1 MNTPSEIINWNDYIH
16 SDEKVLLGKPTIKNT
31 RLSVEF
37 ILGLFASGWSAQQI
51 LDNYPSLKKEQI
63 FAVFSFVH
71 DCMKDELLF
80 PIKKTA

>member
-1 MNTPSEIINWNDYIH
+1 MNTQAEIIKWQDYIH
-16 SDEKVLLGKPTIKNT
+16 SDEKTLLGKPTIKNT

-37 ILGLFASGWSAQQI
+37 ILGLFAAGWTVQQI
-51 LDNYPSLKKEQI
+51 LDNYPTLKKEQI
-63 FAVFSFVH
+63 FAVFAFVH